1 MQNSAFCKRIPGAQ
15 HLTKKAFRPSGSLRS
30 LGGGG
35 ASRRGRYRG
44 GAAESFAAALWY
56 PTRGRAMLGAELRR
70 RSPMCV
76 QARGRSC
83 P

>member
-15 HLTKKAFRPSGSLRS
+15 HLTKKKLSGPPALLGVWEEAGL
-30 LGGGG
+30 LGGAGTGG
-35 ASRRGRYRG
+35 G
-44 GAAESFAAALWY
+44 AESFAAALWY